1 MQYCE
6 KRAWLCL
13 FRQAMLFV
21 AGFMLIF
28 GAAQAEA
35 ASFAERAGSMSEITA
50 VRVSNSADKTRIVL
64 DGTREASYKVSVLSN
79 PQRIVVDIQNAW
91 ISPSLKKST
100 TIDSRFAKSVRI
112 AQHDTS
118 TVRVVV
124 ESSMG
129 KNNYK
134 VFPLKGGSTAYRIVM
149 DFGNLGGSSSGAA
162 IDFNPQPKPK
172 DEDKGTASDSGSG
185 TAGSTGEGTA
195 IGGSTG
201 STGSDTGSGKGTV
214 TKGEPVVTPG
224 LKGKIIALDAG
235 HGGSDVGAIG
245 PTGVTEKGVT
255 LRVATELQKRLV
267 KEGATVLMTRS
278 TDTEVSPKKAKASD
292 IEELQ
297 ARCDVGNDQN
307 ADIFISLHMDSFTN
321 SSPSGTTGYYYVN
334 GSKAGQ
340 RLARTL
346 SEGIV
351 SALGTGNRGTKSCN
365 FYVVKHTTM
374 PAALIEMAFI
384 SNDKEERLMNSDEGV
399 KKAADGLVN
408 GLISFFG

>member
-6 KRAWLCL
+6 KRAWLGL
-13 FRQAMLFV
+13 LGRAMLFI
-21 AGFMLIF
+21 AGLVLIF
-28 GAAQAEA
+28 GAAHAEA
-35 ASFAERAGSMSEITA
+35 AFAERAGSMSEIKA

-64 DGTREASYKVSVLSN
+64 DGTKETSYKVSVLSN

-91 ISPSLKKST
+91 LAPDVKKST
-100 TIDSRFAKSVRI
+100 TIDSRFAKAVRI
-112 AQHDTS
+112 AQHDPS

-124 ESSMG
+124 ESSVG

-134 VFPLKGGSTAYRIVM
+134 VFPLKGGSTAYRIVL
-149 DFGNLGGSSSGAA
+149 DFGNLGGSSSGSA
-162 IDFNPQPKPK
+162 IDFNPKPKPK
-172 DEDKGTASDSGSG
+172 DE
-185 TAGSTGEGTA
+185 TAGSGGGTS
-195 IGGSTG
+195 GSTG
-201 STGSDTGSGKGTV
+201 TDTAADKDKGNAGGTDV
-214 TKGEPVVTPG
+214 VVKGEPVFTPG
-224 LKGKIIALDAG
+224 IKGKVIALDAG

-255 LRVATELQKRLV
+255 LRVALELQKLLV
-267 KEGATVLMTRS
+267 KEGATVIMTRS

-297 ARCDVGNDQN
+297 ARCDAGNDKN
-307 ADIFISLHMDSFTN
+307 ADIFISMHMDSFTN

-340 RLARTL
+340 RLAREL
-346 SEGIV
+346 AEGLV
-351 SALGTGNRGTKSCN
+351 TELGTGNRGTKSCN

-384 SNDKEERLMNSDEGV
+384 SNDKEERLMNSEAGI
-399 KKAADGLVN
+399 KKAAEGLLK
-408 GLISFFG
+408 GIRSFFG